1 MRHSHPISSCVH
13 SLFKAETARYVAGT
27 NAGRR
32 RGGKYAIE
40 LFIGTFVIAWNKGR
54 KEYGYITKIF
64 TRQNRNYSL
73 FTSMTSKYTEWL
85 KEALEEGPSEGP
97 EAKRMKFSDLQELLQ
112 KRFQSDTITNS
123 MAVAAVQEAFPMVI
137 TGKRLGKRR
146 ITMVL
151 GVAERK
157 SDSTSSDLTS
167 QSAGMSPSQ
176 LPGTSSELAG
186 TAESV
191 ASAESQLRAALEAE
205 QKRNQELCDQVRQ
218 LQTKVQL
225 LEGTVRRL
233 ESEQSSGYVQQLD
246 QQMEA
251 VVRHRGSV
259 MSGPD
264 TSEHFGTFSV
274 DSVISEVKQNAPDV
288 YQLFQVLGKTSR
300 NAQQGQLPTEE
311 LKAAVSLATLL
322 NARSNRVKGI
332 QLLLGIMLIARATHK
347 HVSFIMI

>member
-1 MRHSHPISSCVH
+1 M
-13 SLFKAETARYVAGT
+13 ETARYVAGT

-85 KEALEEGPSEGP
+85 KEALEEGSSEGP

-123 MAVAAVQEAFPMVI
+123 VAVAAVQEAFPMVI
-137 TGKRLGKRR
+137 TGKRLGKTR

-157 SDSTSSDLTS
+157 SDSTSSELTP

-186 TAESV
+186 MAESV

-205 QKRNQELCDQVRQ
+205 QKELCDQVRQ

-225 LEGTVRRL
+225 LEGTVQRL
-233 ESEQSSGYVQQLD
+233 ESEQSSGYIQQLD

-251 VVRHRGSV
+251 VVQHRGSV
-259 MSGPD
+259 MRGPD

-300 NAQQGQLPTEE
+300 CAQQGQLPTEE
-311 LKAAVSLATLL
+311 LKAVVSLATLL